1 MTLNEIKSIG
11 ASTKQV
17 HFCGVKNNTHVQC
30 DILSMKKFRRLNE
43 ILAEKDLIIQHLQDS
58 KNETKDD
65 QQDDTGLDIEEE

>member
-43 ILAEKDLIIQHLQDS
+43 ILAEKDLIIQHL
-58 KNETKDD
+58 
-65 QQDDTGLDIEEE
+65 